1 MSDEIDREIT
11 SRKVTSTSNSNT
23 PVNGY
28 KVSEERST
36 RVSNDN
42 SSGVIIGV
50 LLFLAVGAGAIVYF
64 LNNRPTTTPI
74 LTPSVDTVRE
84 NKSTVIERN
93 NTTIKEVSPAATP
106 QSTPKIEI
114 TVPAATVQPQ
124 PVAPAPAPA
133 VTVTAQPTATPVA
146 PPKATTPSPV
156 PTPTTGSPNN

>member
-1 MSDEIDREIT
+1 MSDEIDREVT

-28 KVSEERST
+28 NVSEERST

-50 LLFLAVGAGAIVYF
+50 LLFLAVGTGAIVYF
-64 LNNRPTTTPI
+64 LNNRPATTQIITPA
-74 LTPSVDTVRE
+74 VDTVRE

-93 NTTIKEVSPAATP
+93 NTTIKEVSPAPTQTTQP
-106 QSTPKIEI
+106 TPKVDI
-114 TVPAATVQPQ
+114 TVQPQ

-133 VTVTAQPTATPVA
+133 VTVTAQPTATPS
-146 PPKATTPSPV
+146 ATPRAITPSAT
-156 PTPTTGSPNN
+156 PTPTTGAPNN